1 MCRNYLAHL
10 QAPQSKRRW
19 VLLISPIS
27 PFALFSVA
35 FLTTPCIDFERL
47 LAMLWETGLGDD
59 GGTIVAQAFKENRAI
74 RDLDLRY
81 NEMGDKAGAALID
94 MLKTNTC
101 LQKITLYRN
110 PFSSVVKQSLK
121 LDARV

>member
-1 MCRNYLAHL
+1 MGIKANKTLLHL
-10 QAPQSKRRW
+10 KLRHNPSMGDE
-19 VLLISPIS
+19 
-27 PFALFSVA
+27 FAKAIAGAVKA
-35 FLTTPCIDFERL
+35 NLTLVTL
-47 LAMLWETGLGDD
+47 SLWETGLGDD

-121 LDARV
+121 LDARVVLD